1 MNSIIKTLVVTL
13 ALSSTLGMV
22 APLVLGTPA
31 ALAKEVSTKPD
42 QQKTIDHL
50 TKHQSYP
57 ATRAELL
64 ASCKNLMDFSDAEK
78 KWFAAHLPEGSYASA
93 DEVRKALFGK

>member
-1 MNSIIKTLVVTL
+1 MNSIIKTLVVSI
-13 ALSSTLGMV
+13 ALSFTVGLFV
-22 APLVLGTPA
+22 PLMLGTPA
-31 ALAKEVSTKPD
+31 AQAKEVSVKPD

-64 ASCKNLMDFSDAEK
+64 ASCKNLIDFSDAEK

-93 DEVRKALFGK
+93 DEVVKALFKK

>member
-1 MNSIIKTLVVTL
+1 MRTIIKTLALTL
-13 ALSSTLGMV
+13 AIAIIAPALTDKSS
-22 APLVLGTPA
+22 VLA
-31 ALAKEVSTKPD
+31 AETTT
-42 QQKTIDHL
+42 QIDRKKATEHL
-50 TKHQSYP
+50 TKHQTYP

-93 DEVRKALFGK
+93 DEVVKAVWKK